1 MECCLP
7 TGIYFFRVNI
17 ENTRT
22 MSEILTLKVN
32 NKDTRID
39 VIDVALVCLLLT
51 LNRFH
56 KLLLVDVICQ
66 YLGLSIGR

>member
-1 MECCLP
+1 
-7 TGIYFFRVNI
+7 
-17 ENTRT
+17 

>member
-7 TGIYFFRVNI
+7 TGIYFFKVSS

-32 NKDTRID
+32 NKDTRIN
-39 VIDVALVCLLLT
+39 VIDVILVCLLLT

-56 KLLLVDVICQ
+56 KLLLVDVTCQ
-66 YLGLSIGR
+66 YLGLSIER

>member
-7 TGIYFFRVNI
+7 TGIYFFRVNN